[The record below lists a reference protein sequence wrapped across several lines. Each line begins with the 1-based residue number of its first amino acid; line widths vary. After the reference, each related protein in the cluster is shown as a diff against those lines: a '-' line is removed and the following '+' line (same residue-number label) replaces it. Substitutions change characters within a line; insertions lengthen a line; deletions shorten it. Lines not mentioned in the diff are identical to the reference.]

1 MATKKADE
9 LPEFASLDGHE
20 LLVPP
25 RALRPSKR
33 MRLTSVLEPFMGG
46 DTGDVNL
53 LAVLADVMEA
63 LEDGGFVK
71 DLDAWDK
78 FYDDSDMEDIINLVM
93 AYAGEAAGAKG

>member
-1 MATKKADE
+1 MATKKADK
-9 LPEFASLDGHE
+9 LPPFSSLPGHE
-20 LLVPP
+20 LLAPP
-25 RALRPSKR
+25 HSLRPSKR
-33 MRLTSVLEPFMGG
+33 MRLTSVLEPFMGDNTDG
-46 DTGDVNL
+46 VNL

-93 AYAGEAAGAKG
+93 AYAGEAAGAKN

>member
-1 MATKKADE
+1 
-9 LPEFASLDGHE
+9 
-20 LLVPP
+20 
-25 RALRPSKR
+25 
-33 MRLTSVLEPFMGG
+33 MRLTSVLEPFMGD

-53 LAVLADVMEA
+53 LAVLADVMET

-78 FYDDSDMEDIINLVM
+78 FYGDSDMEDIINLVM